1 MNGKTYLQDNQIAVT
16 SCVENVLLVIHRYCQ
31 HRHRSRGYSLL
42 YNTHRKKI
50 FLRTTLTIRQTLR
63 ALENCWGDFFLSLNY
78 DVGSN
83 FDSRLFSFALST
95 LSHSGSLLLRFP
107 LRHFD
112 VLFLAYFF
120 SSLVALSR
128 FPDSIVSFSSVRIT
142 RHLLSFCF
150 HLLCYIIPP
159 LWHSSTILGSS
170 EADHS
175 ALPVHPSVAEGRSTN
190 LTDLSLLCLCIHHT
204 NTDSNRWSRMSRTYS
219 FNFTLYPRP
228 ITARTLYSELLAPP
242 LGSSSFD
249 KVHAPFRKC
258 TKKLLSKSNY
268 LSRRRSMS
276 L

>member
-42 YNTHRKKI
+42 YNTHRKKNLPPDNTHYSTNTQSTWY
-50 FLRTTLTIRQTLR
+50 F
-63 ALENCWGDFFLSLNY
+63 WGDFFLSLNY
-78 DVGSN
+78 DVRSN

-150 HLLCYIIPP
+150 HLLCYMIPP

-175 ALPVHPSVAEGRSTN
+175 ALPVHPSVSAGRSTN
-190 LTDLSLLCLCIHHT
+190 LTDFSLLCLCIHHT

-228 ITARTLYSELLAPP
+228 ISSRTLYSELLAPP

-268 LSRRRSMS
+268 LSRRRSKS